1 MQDTVTGKQCACGP
15 GRTPLTQIFCDLRLN
30 HRRNPCTVGYA
41 SLIPLSN
48 RGFRRCASMRIIYFH
63 HQQNV
68 YHGIFLYHEQ
78 IRLHTHDKLRSRAHA
93 LILPMLT
100 SKAQDPLLLI
110 PRTLKS
116 ALKSFAATNDGR
128 LLLYIDHTFGI
139 YIL

>member
-1 MQDTVTGKQCACGP
+1 MHGW
-15 GRTPLTQIFCDLRLN
+15 LRF
-30 HRRNPCTVGYA
+30 V
-41 SLIPLSN
+41 PLSN

-63 HQQNV
+63 HQLNV
-68 YHGIFLYHEQ
+68 YHGILLHHEQ
-78 IRLHTHDKLRSRAHA
+78 IRLRTHDKLRSRAHA

-100 SKAQDPLLLI
+100 SKAQGPLLLI

-116 ALKSFAATNDGR
+116 GLKSFAATNDGR